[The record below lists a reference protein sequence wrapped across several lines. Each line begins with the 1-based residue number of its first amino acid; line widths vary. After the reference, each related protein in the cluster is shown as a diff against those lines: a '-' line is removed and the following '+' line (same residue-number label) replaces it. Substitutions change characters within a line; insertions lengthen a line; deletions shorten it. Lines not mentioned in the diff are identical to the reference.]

1 MITIEITNNKGKLI
15 GDIKKLMQVQKAFKI
30 KNPNAYF
37 IRMRAKNV
45 QPNWDGMIWYV
56 TEANYFKIGLLP
68 QVYDFIVNTMK
79 EEVQFIDHRLDFD
92 IKPLIPKQ
100 IGDNTPRDYQGE
112 AISSVVN
119 NKVGDLHFPI
129 CVIDAAT
136 NAGKTTIMAGIY
148 LAYKRKIPAL
158 VLLNDGDLFEQFK
171 EEIPKLVGND
181 FGYVRGKDAKWGKFT
196 IAMVQTL
203 SQKIDI
209 YRDKLSQYGILLVDE
224 ADLADNKT
232 YKTILQYCSNANV
245 RVGLSGSIFLSKLK
259 KDFQKNQNLHSFF
272 GNTVF
277 KITKK
282 EMVEK
287 GHSTNIVIRMFPGSK
302 KPGIKGDFKAEYDR
316 GITYNED
323 RAMESINRM
332 KYHIKRKHLPAI
344 VVCQFHNHVELM
356 YKVYQRELGKRYRIA
371 FVHHAVKDR
380 KKIFEKFRKGEIDI
394 LISSFIIKRGKNFPL
409 VKYLQNAAGSDS
421 HETILQIMGR
431 LERKHKSKNK
441 SYMEDFYD
449 EGVYLSRHSKHRY
462 SYYLQTQFKV
472 IKKF

>member
-323 RAMESINRM
+323 RAMGSINRM

-431 LERKHKSKNK
+431 LERKHESKNK